1 VRLAQHHRGSFDRP
15 KRGGSERLL
24 SVIARMLSR
33 LSLPRMI
40 SLPISTDTKFL
51 LVSRQTGS
59 ESLSNVPALAS
70 PRPLTAVCG

>member
-1 VRLAQHHRGSFDRP
+1 MRLAQHHRGSFDRP

-33 LSLPRMI
+33 LSLPPIVSLRMGA
-40 SLPISTDTKFL
+40 DTKFL

-59 ESLSNVPALAS
+59 ERASNVPALAS